1 MKRFTI
7 ISALVLLLSAMVLC
21 ADSCHS
27 DNNPG
32 GNTGGSTGSG
42 GSGTGSDI
50 ANCLGS
56 IALQVVATLADQ
68 EELTFGKLISS
79 AGVCI
84 DAAIAFFSSP
94 SNPTPSSPE
103 VDINASSSDGSFTSS
118 VQSNTLGNCSD
129 STETLQFNFYVPFE
143 MVVGPQGSSQAD
155 FTASPNGTDDN
166 SLVAQQVFSQF
177 NSEINSTTTNGPSQS
192 EVYNIGPHT
201 QVTFTLPIQVYYQSG
216 EARIVHTDGSTVSLP
231 WYFIDGY
238 QQTGPIT
245 YTTTSC

>member
-1 MKRFTI
+1 MKRFMTVPVV
-7 ISALVLLLSAMVLC
+7 ALLLGVMVLSAGC
-21 ADSCHS
+21 GSSPDQ
-27 DNNPG
+27 G
-32 GNTGGSTGSG
+32 GGGGGGSN
-42 GSGTGSDI
+42 TGSDI
-50 ANCLGS
+50 ANCLGA
-56 IALQVVATLADQ
+56 IALQVAATLVDG

-84 DAAIAFFSSP
+84 DAAIALFSPP

-143 MVVGPQGSSQAD
+143 MVVGPQGNQTD
-155 FTASPNGTDDN
+155 FNASPSGSDDN

-245 YTTTSC
+245 YTTSSC